1 MEAFLLTLNA
11 QIEIILIPS
20 LYMPF
25 SPEWSLVWNFKM
37 SFLLDG
43 DSTREDC
50 GIGTNQKAI

>member
-25 SPEWSLVWNFKM
+25 SPEWSLMWNFKM
-37 SFLLDG
+37 SLLDAN
-43 DSTREDC
+43 STREDC
-50 GIGTNQKAI
+50 GIGTNQKTI